1 MSVCQTHRHIRTDFR
16 LSCEARPASFEG
28 PQRAC
33 HLDELEF
40 CIIESGAEKART
52 ENGPIETHGKG
63 TYDLLAPTTV
73 HSSWSEMTPVVET
86 IVHFKVDWL
95 RSLHEDHGLPALT
108 QWRTGRFTAPQ
119 ETLHVTHMLRQ
130 TLQHQDD
137 NSRDLMISS
146 LVTYLAAHLIR
157 RHHNP
162 SNRELGGVS
171 QRLRRT
177 AEWMQDCPTEQFT
190 VERLAESAGMSQYHF
205 LRTFKKQYGVS
216 PYAFLLQ
223 LRVKRATELVLGTD
237 MPFTHV
243 AMDSGLG
250 SSSRLSEAIRKEHGV
265 TPTELRWSRREGA

>member
-1 MSVCQTHRHIRTDFR
+1 
-16 LSCEARPASFEG
+16 
-28 PQRAC
+28 
-33 HLDELEF
+33 
-40 CIIESGAEKART
+40 
-52 ENGPIETHGKG
+52 
-63 TYDLLAPTTV
+63 
-73 HSSWSEMTPVVET
+73 
-86 IVHFKVDWL
+86 
-95 RSLHEDHGLPALT
+95 
-108 QWRTGRFTAPQ
+108 
-119 ETLHVTHMLRQ
+119 MLRQ